1 MFNKITL
8 IDDCRL
14 TDEIL
19 EKLALLSR
27 NPISVYTDTPAT
39 EAESIER
46 IKDSDCVLVSWRTPI
61 TAAILAASSQL
72 KYIAMCCS
80 LYNEKAANVDISKAR
95 ELGIAVKG
103 VRDYGDEGVV
113 EFMFAQ
119 LINLFKGFGPYQW
132 RKEPTELTNKS
143 IGIIGL
149 GTLGTM
155 VAQTARHF
163 GMQPYYYSRTKKETD
178 IPYLSLEEL
187 VNACDVITTHVPKHT
202 VVLTRDLLEIKKKN
216 SVLINTSLGLTFD
229 KEGFTDWLTSDPT
242 SYAIF
247 DSDGAGVALE
257 EFSKRDRIILYNR
270 TSGMT
275 TEARQRLSQKVVEN
289 LNSFLGK

>member
-8 IDDCRL
+8 IDPCRL
-14 TDEIL
+14 TDETL
-19 EKLALLSR
+19 ETLALLSR
-27 NPISVYTDTPAT
+27 NPISIYNDIPAS
-39 EAESIER
+39 EAESIKR
-46 IKDSDCVLVSWRTPI
+46 IKNSDCVLVSWRTPL
-61 TAAILAASSQL
+61 TATILEASPQL

-80 LYNEKAANVDISKAR
+80 LYTEQAANVDIAKAR

-113 EFMFAQ
+113 EFIFAQ

-132 RKEPTELTNKS
+132 RNEPTELTNKS

-178 IPYLSLEEL
+178 IPYLSLEEM
-187 VNACDVITTHVPKHT
+187 VNACDVITTHVPKNT
-202 VVLTRDLLEIKKKN
+202 LVLTRDLLEIRKRN
-216 SVLINTSLGLTFD
+216 SILINTSLGLTFD
-229 KEGFTDWLTSDPT
+229 QEAFTDWLSNDPS

-247 DSDGAGVALE
+247 DADGAGVALE
-257 EFSKRDRIILYNR
+257 EFLKRDRIILYNR
-270 TSGMT
+270 TSGIT
-275 TEARQRLSQKVVEN
+275 TEARQRLSRKVLEN
-289 LNSFLGK
+289 LNSFLGR